1 MRELAYQA
9 VRARKTSPRVQPL
22 WSNEPKKV
30 AMFWFR
36 EYAACALLAL
46 LVAGLFVAVC
56 GIGYLLKVTGSVGW
70 RAVKATQLRTAV
82 LKRTA
87 MEYSS
92 NKLICPG
99 TEPGAVAD

>member
-1 MRELAYQA
+1 
-9 VRARKTSPRVQPL
+9 
-22 WSNEPKKV
+22 
-30 AMFWFR
+30 MFWFR

-46 LVAGLFVAVC
+46 LAAGVFVALC
-56 GIGYLLKVTGSVGW
+56 GIGHLLKVTGSVGW
-70 RAVKATQLRTAV
+70 RAVKAPQLRTAS

-92 NKLICPG
+92 NKLVCTG